1 MTEVV
6 PLALATAPNPCRSNI
21 SHVPVNRNASAC
33 GRPCVAVGTASTTR
47 APLLSIAPI
56 ACFSKSS
63 DSPRRLQPRWMK
75 KHPTNQTPSPGL
87 PLNLGERA
95 SRGRDAR
102 GSNEHHP
109 TASSPSYA
117 RTPCAYPSFTC
128 RQRRECATSP
138 WTSFQCSTPAMR
150 HHWHQQPPHAPFLP
164 NSASSCGQS
173 PGSSSRQ
180 TIPPSAPDVFKCH
193 PMYSMNVLC
202 GARTLLDC
210 RPVRLYSTVPRCCT
224 RFPA

>member
-1 MTEVV
+1 MTVV
-6 PLALATAPNPCRSNI
+6 LPRAPGTARNPCRSNI
-21 SHVPVNRNASAC
+21 PCVPVNKNASAC
-33 GRPCVAVGTASTTR
+33 GRPCVSVGTASTTR
-47 APLLSIAPI
+47 APSRSII
-56 ACFSKSS
+56 SS
-63 DSPRRLQPRWMK
+63 ARSSNTSANPRLLQPRWMK
-75 KHPTNQTPSPGL
+75 KHPTNHTPSVDV
-87 PLNLGERA
+87 PLNFGERS
-95 SRGRDAR
+95 SRGREAR

-109 TASSPSYA
+109 TGVSPSYA
-117 RTPCAYPSFTC
+117 RTPCACPSSTC

-193 PMYSMNVLC
+193 PIYSMNVLC
-202 GARTLLDC
+202 GARTLLGC
-210 RPVRLYSTVPRCCT
+210 QPTRLYSTIPRRRT
-224 RFPA
+224 RFPV